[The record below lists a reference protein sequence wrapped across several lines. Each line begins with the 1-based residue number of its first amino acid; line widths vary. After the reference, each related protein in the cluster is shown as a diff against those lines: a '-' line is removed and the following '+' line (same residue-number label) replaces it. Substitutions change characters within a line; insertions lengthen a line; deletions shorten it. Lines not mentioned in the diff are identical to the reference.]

1 MAEPD
6 VPTLDTARLRL
17 RRWRAG
23 DAAPFA
29 AINAD
34 PEVARH
40 LPGVMPRTLSDA
52 LIYRFEAHFDSCGFG
67 RWAVE
72 RREDGELLG
81 FVGGQ
86 RVPFHAPFVPAV
98 EIGWRLGAAAWGKGY
113 AREAAEAALRDLRQ
127 RIGLTSI
134 VSFTV
139 PANRPSWGLMER
151 LGFRR
156 DLAGDF
162 HHPQLPADHPLSL
175 HWLYR
180 ARLDAEGR
188 PC

>member
-1 MAEPD
+1 MFSLSTPR
-6 VPTLDTARLRL
+6 VLL
-17 RRWRAG
+17 RRWRPA
-23 DAAPFA
+23 DKHAFA
-29 AINAD
+29 LINAD
-34 PEVARH
+34 PEVARY
-40 LPGVMPRTLSDA
+40 LPGVMPRALSDA
-52 LIYRFEAHFDSCGFG
+52 LIERFETHFEQYGFG

-72 RREDGELLG
+72 RREDGALLG

-86 RVPFHAPFVPAV
+86 TVHFDAPFVPAV
-98 EIGWRLGAAAWGKGY
+98 EIGWRLGRPAWGQGY
-113 AREAAEAALRDLRQ
+113 AREAAEATLRDLRQ
-127 RIGLTSI
+127 RIGLTDI

-162 HHPQLPADHPLSL
+162 AHPQLPPDHPLSL

-180 ARLDAEGR
+180 ARLNDEGR

>member
-1 MAEPD
+1 MRIE
-6 VPTLDTARLRL
+6 TGRLVL

-23 DAAPFA
+23 DQDAFA

-34 PEVARH
+34 PEVARF
-40 LPGVMPRTLSDA
+40 LPGVMPRALSDA
-52 LIYRFEAHFDSCGFG
+52 LIERFEAHFAQHGFG

-72 RREDGELLG
+72 RRADGALLG

-86 RVPFHAPFVPAV
+86 TVHFEAPFGPAV
-98 EIGWRLGAAAWGKGY
+98 EIGWRLGVQAWGQGF
-113 AREAAEAALRDLRQ
+113 AREAAEAVLRDLRQ
-127 RIGLTSI
+127 RIGLVEI

-139 PANRPSWGLMER
+139 PANRPSWGLMQR

-156 DLAGDF
+156 DLDGDF
-162 HHPQLPADHPLSL
+162 AHPQLPADHPLSL

>member
-1 MAEPD
+1 MTRVETD
-6 VPTLDTARLRL
+6 RLLL
-17 RRWRAG
+17 RRWRVE

-34 PEVARH
+34 TEVARY
-40 LPGVMPRTLSDA
+40 LPGVMPRALSDE
-52 LIYRFEAHFDSCGFG
+52 LIERFETHFEQYGFG
-67 RWAVE
+67 RWVVE
-72 RREDGELLG
+72 RREDGALLG

-86 RVPFHAPFVPAV
+86 AVHFNAPFVPAV
-98 EIGWRLGAAAWGKGY
+98 EIGWRLGRKAWGKGY
-113 AREAAEAALRDLRQ
+113 AREAAEATLRDLRQ
-127 RIGLTSI
+127 RVGLIDI

-156 DLAGDF
+156 DLEGDF
-162 HHPQLPADHPLSL
+162 AHPQLPPDHPLSL

>member
-1 MAEPD
+1 MITTE
-6 VPTLDTARLRL
+6 RLTL
-17 RRWRAG
+17 RRWRAS
-23 DAAPFA
+23 DAGAFA

-40 LPGVMPRTLSDA
+40 LPGVMPKALSDT
-52 LIYRFEAHFDSCGFG
+52 LIGRFETHFDAHGFG

-72 RREDGELLG
+72 RREDGALLG

-86 RVPFHAPFVPAV
+86 RVHFNAPFVPAV
-98 EIGWRLGAAAWGKGY
+98 EIGWRLGRQAWGEGY
-113 AREAAEAALRDLRQ
+113 AREAAEAALRDLHQ
-127 RIGLTSI
+127 RLGLTDL
-134 VSFTV
+134 VSFTA
-139 PANRPSWGLMER
+139 PANRRSWGLMER

-156 DLAGDF
+156 DPEGDF
-162 HHPQLPADHPLSL
+162 AHPQLPAGHPLSL

-180 ARLDAEGR
+180 IRLDGGQR

>member
-1 MAEPD
+1 MAEPG
-6 VPTLDTARLRL
+6 VPTLYTARLRL
-17 RRWRAG
+17 RRWRAE

-29 AINAD
+29 GINAD
-34 PEVARH
+34 PEVARF
-40 LPGVMPRTLSDA
+40 LPGVMPRALSDA
-52 LIYRFEAHFDSCGFG
+52 LIERFEAHFDAHGFG

-72 RREDGELLG
+72 RREDGALLG

-86 RVPFHAPFVPAV
+86 TVHFEAHFAPAV
-98 EIGWRLGAAAWGKGY
+98 EIGWRLGRQAWGQGY
-113 AREAAEAALRDLRQ
+113 AREAAEATLRDLRQ
-127 RIGLTSI
+127 RLELVDI

-139 PANRPSWGLMER
+139 PANRPSWGLMQR

-156 DLAGDF
+156 EPEGDF
-162 HHPQLPADHPLSL
+162 AHPQLPPDHLLSL

>member
-1 MAEPD
+1 MQTP
-6 VPTLDTARLRL
+6 RLLL
-17 RRWRAG
+17 RRWRAA

-40 LPGVMPRTLSDA
+40 LPGVMPRALSDTLMA
-52 LIYRFEAHFDSCGFG
+52 RIEDHFDAHGFG

-72 RREDGELLG
+72 RREDGALLG

-86 RVPFHAPFVPAV
+86 QVHFEAAFTPAV
-98 EIGWRLGAAAWGKGY
+98 EIGWRLASSAWRQGY
-113 AREAAEAALRDLRQ
+113 AREAAEVCLRDLRQ
-127 RIGLTSI
+127 RVGLI
-134 VSFTV
+134 EVVSFTV

-156 DLAGDF
+156 DAAGDF
-162 HHPQLPADHPLSL
+162 AHPQLPADHPLSL

-180 ARLDAEGR
+180 ARLDDEGR

>member
-1 MAEPD
+1 MRIE
-6 VPTLDTARLRL
+6 TARLVL
-17 RRWRAG
+17 RRWRA
-23 DAAPFA
+23 DDDSEAFA

-34 PEVARH
+34 PAVARY
-40 LPGVMPRTLSDA
+40 LPGVMPRPISDA
-52 LIYRFEAHFDSCGFG
+52 LITRFEAHFAAHGFA

-72 RREDGELLG
+72 RRVDGALLG

-86 RVPFHAPFVPAV
+86 VVHFDAPFTPAV
-98 EIGWRLGAAAWGKGY
+98 EIGWRLGTQAWGHGY
-113 AREAAEAALRDLRQ
+113 AREAAEATLRDLRQ
-127 RIGLTSI
+127 RLGLVDI

-139 PANRPSWGLMER
+139 AANRASWGLMER

-156 DLAGDF
+156 DVHGDF
-162 HHPQLPADHPLSL
+162 AHPQLPADHPLSL

-180 ARLDAEGR
+180 ARLDEEGR

>member
-1 MAEPD
+1 MRI
-6 VPTLDTARLRL
+6 DTARLVL
-17 RRWRAG
+17 RRWHAADDS
-23 DAAPFA
+23 DAFA

-34 PEVARH
+34 PEVARY
-40 LPGVMPRTLSDA
+40 LPGVMPRALSDA
-52 LIYRFEAHFDSCGFG
+52 LVERFEAHFAEHGFG

-72 RREDGELLG
+72 RREDGSLLG

-86 RVPFHAPFVPAV
+86 TVHFEAPFTPAV
-98 EIGWRLGAAAWGKGY
+98 EVGWRLGRSAWGQGY
-113 AREAAEAALRDLRQ
+113 AREAAEACLRDLRQ
-127 RIGLTSI
+127 RLGLTAI

-156 DLAGDF
+156 DHHGDF
-162 HHPQLPADHPLSL
+162 AHPQLPADHPLSL

-180 ARLDAEGR
+180 AQLDEAGR